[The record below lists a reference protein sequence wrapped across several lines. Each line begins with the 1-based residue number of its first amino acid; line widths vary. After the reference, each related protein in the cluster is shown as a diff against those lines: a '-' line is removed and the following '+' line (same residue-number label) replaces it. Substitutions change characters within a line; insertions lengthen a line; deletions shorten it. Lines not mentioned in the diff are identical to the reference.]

1 MGLFEEVLAMME
13 GRKKP
18 QPNPSQAQPVGYQTP
33 PQPPAQMV
41 DPMQDPRIQQEMMR
55 DPTLEQKIRQYMIEQ
70 MRGRQIPQSG
80 TLGTRG

>member
-18 QPNPSQAQPVGYQTP
+18 QPSPMQPIGYQA
-33 PQPPAQMV
+33 PQMPQATMV

-55 DPTLEQKIRQYMIEQ
+55 DPTLEQKIRQYMLQQ
-70 MRGRQIPQSG
+70 MRGNPQIPQSG